1 MLLEKKPISDKQR
14 EAARAA
20 RNDELARP
28 YPRNGRSKSRPTGR
42 GAKSRGPITPQ
53 GKLNSANA
61 RLRTGPLARTIL
73 LEGESAEHFAQ
84 LLESLTN
91 ELNPETDIEISLVES
106 LAIAR
111 WRQRRIQSIER
122 AALITEAAKQTH
134 VVGPAEKT
142 TQAMRGLALES
153 SWLDRLRLHESR
165 YARQVHPHPSGITA
179 TTGPPASPP
188 PKTQI
193 CVMNPP
199 SA

>member
-1 MLLEKKPISDKQR
+1 MLIEKKPISDKQR
-14 EAARAA
+14 EAARI
-20 RNDELARP
+20 N
-28 YPRNGRSKSRPTGR
+28 
-42 GAKSRGPITPQ
+42 GAKSRGPITPE

-165 YARQVHPHPSGITA
+165 YARQYTHTLRDYRDYRAARNAAAENSNNPD
-179 TTGPPASPP
+179 GPA
-188 PKTQI
+188 I
-193 CVMNPP
+193 
-199 SA
+199 